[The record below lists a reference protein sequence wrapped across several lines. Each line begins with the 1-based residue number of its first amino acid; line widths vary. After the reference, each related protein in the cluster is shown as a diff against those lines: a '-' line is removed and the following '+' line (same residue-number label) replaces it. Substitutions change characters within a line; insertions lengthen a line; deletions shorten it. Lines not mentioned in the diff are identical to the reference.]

1 MSNNNKTYLVT
12 GGSGFI
18 GLRLCNAIQLSGI
31 NLHLILRKKNEL
43 IKCRQFISNFDGE
56 MIDSQAFFGVD
67 TIFHL
72 VGHAHDLSGNQEIN
86 KYQEINVNFT
96 MKIANMAIENKVK
109 KFIFVSSVKAGGG
122 EFFDKCLNENDQS
135 EPKGVYGRTKREAE
149 LKLLKIGRESN
160 MHVSIIRPSLVY
172 GPGAKGNLQLML
184 SAVKKGWWPP
194 LPETGNKRSMIH
206 VDDLVKAILLVLK
219 YDCTNGEIYIV
230 TDGRLYSSR
239 ELYETMCN
247 LVGKSIPKWSVPKF
261 LFDMV
266 ALISPSIKYKVDKLL
281 GDECYSSE
289 KLEGLGFKSKRVL
302 KEMNETSF

>member
-1 MSNNNKTYLVT
+1 MNSRKVFLVT
-12 GGSGFI
+12 GASGFVGAVLCNSI
-18 GLRLCNAIQLSGI
+18 RRSDDVLRLLVRKIIPNIDGDQFVFKNANDIGQ
-31 NLHLILRKKNEL
+31 
-43 IKCRQFISNFDGE
+43 D
-56 MIDSQAFFGVD
+56 AFLGVD
-67 TIFHL
+67 IVIHL
-72 VGHAHDLSGNQEIN
+72 AGYAHDTSN
-86 KYQEINVNFT
+86 KKSNREMYRNVNVDLT
-96 MKIANMAIENKVK
+96 EKILDLSVQNKVK